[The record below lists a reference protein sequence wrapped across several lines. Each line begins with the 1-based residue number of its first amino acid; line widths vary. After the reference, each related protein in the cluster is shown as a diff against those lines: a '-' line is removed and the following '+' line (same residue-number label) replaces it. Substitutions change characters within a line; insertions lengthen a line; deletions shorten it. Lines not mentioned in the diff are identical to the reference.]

1 MDVPEAFLINDTR
14 KPFEFNKKT
23 YSGYLKKDVFDI
35 LFKKIDESGLE
46 EVCVWCTEIV
56 LSGYFEEL
64 WEKIILYYAKYI
76 NVNSP
81 YVPYHIFIRLNT
93 FLRINKK
100 EEFKSNF
107 LELRNSQEIRNHFC
121 ELVCI
126 LTNATKMRKP
136 IPLPKINGND
146 FSKKVFEDKLRAK
159 DFSISVKILTKNDPQ
174 ELTVIVN
181 EFSHHMSDNHFSL
194 SHSLY
199 WLSWILEW
207 EKTNIK
213 KYGLYSCSTREI
225 RGIDNKSKK
234 DFIWIFWEI
243 LLFESKKRNNEQLD
257 IQIRSLMEFFK
268 YKYSSSKKR
277 KRIYIFI
284 NAMKLLSPDL
294 KFNNEMIKKYPVY
307 EKYHLILQAC
317 SNINIIYKDK
327 KKEENL
333 ENEIINSKI
342 KQEATYCVT
351 KFSDMELIDNREPSK
366 PRYEREKNR
375 RKSEREQ
382 KKLELKLKEEKKK
395 LKMEQKFNVIN
406 SIDNFILDDK
416 NRIVIPKN
424 IVKPQENNILDFNL
438 ENKNKN
444 ENKTISILD
453 EIDRKIKNKGKKLD
467 SKTKDVFILKKQ

>member
-1 MDVPEAFLINDTR
+1 MDVPDVFLINDTR

-46 EVCVWCTEIV
+46 EVCIWCSEIV
-56 LSGYFEEL
+56 VSGYYEEL
-64 WEKIILYYAKYI
+64 WEKIILYYCKYI

-100 EEFKSNF
+100 EEFKANF

-121 ELVCI
+121 ELVSI

-136 IPLPKINGND
+136 IPLPKISAND

-159 DFSISVKILTKNDPQ
+159 DFLISVKILTKTDPQ

-181 EFSHHMSDNHFSL
+181 EFSHHISDNHFSMTQA
-194 SHSLY
+194 LY

-213 KYGLYSCSTREI
+213 KYGVYSCSTRDI

-243 LLFESKKRNNEQLD
+243 LLFESNKRNNEQLD

-284 NAMKLLSPDL
+284 NAMQLLSPEF
-294 KFNNEMIKKYPVY
+294 KFDSEMAKKYPVY

-317 SNINIIYKDK
+317 SNINVIYKDK
-327 KKEENL
+327 KRDENL
-333 ENEIINSKI
+333 ENEIINSKL
-342 KQEATYCVT
+342 KQEATYCIT
-351 KFSDMELIDNREPSK
+351 KFSDLELIDNREPNK
-366 PRYEREKNR
+366 PRYKREKDKM
-375 RKSEREQ
+375 KSERE
-382 KKLELKLKEEKKK
+382 KKKEKLKQLEEKKK

-416 NRIVIPKN
+416 NRINLPKN
-424 IVKPQENNILDFNL
+424 IVKPKDNNTLDLNF
-438 ENKNKN
+438 ETKK
-444 ENKTISILD
+444 ENKTISILN
-453 EIDRKIKNKGKKLD
+453 EIDRKIKNKGKKFD